1 MTLELH
7 VSEILQKS
15 CSVEVKSKMM
25 YGDCLKNL
33 NDPKLYHLLKQ
44 VVIQRFSGRYE
55 YASVPKSKKE
65 KKLLEITLWTHTNVV
80 RSVGY
85 GLDTVCHLQLDF
97 YIHQLNLCWIFNL
110 GFKFS

>member
-1 MTLELH
+1 MTQSYTTCYNRLSFRGLVGGMH
-7 VSEILQKS
+7 MLQF
-15 CSVEVKSKMM
+15 
-25 YGDCLKNL
+25 LK
-33 NDPKLYHLLKQ
+33 
-44 VVIQRFSGRYE
+44 G
-55 YASVPKSKKE
+55 

-110 GFKFS
+110 DFKFS